1 MRAAISHAR
10 HKAATTDTAVLKDG
24 VLKIR
29 RYIRRTDIFTVNI
42 VTVKV
47 IIVTSRS

>member
-10 HKAATTDTAVLKDG
+10 HKAATTETALLKEG

-29 RYIRRTDIFTVNI
+29 RYMSRTDIFTVNM

-47 IIVTSRS
+47 IIVTSKS